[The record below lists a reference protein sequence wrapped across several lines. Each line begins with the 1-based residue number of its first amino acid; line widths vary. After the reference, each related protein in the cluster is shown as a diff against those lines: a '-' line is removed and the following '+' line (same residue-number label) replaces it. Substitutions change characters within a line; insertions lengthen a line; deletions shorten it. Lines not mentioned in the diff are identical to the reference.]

1 MKLINDNRRKIFEN
15 SIFEMKVLPNLVSF
29 LNTVWNLQQL
39 RMFFN
44 DFFNLVL
51 VFKDIEPSY

>member
-1 MKLINDNRRKIFEN
+1 MKLINDDRRKIFEN
-15 SIFEMKVLPNLVSF
+15 SIFQMKVVTYLVSF

-44 DFFNLVL
+44 DFFNLVV